1 MSDQL
6 VSDQQDVVADP
17 GTIARSVRDDAGKVV
32 WIRREF
38 DDRQWRRSAACR
50 DAEPAA
56 FFPVGVTGPA
66 VHQIAAAK
74 AVGAH
79 EFIIADAKAV
89 CRGCP
94 VRLACLQFALTTN
107 QEFGI
112 WGGHDEEER
121 RDLRR
126 RWARL
131 GRPRRFVPVDPLDRG
146 EAVPGSEE
154 SDGNPEAS

>member
-38 DDRQWRRSAACR
+38 DERQWRRSAACR

-74 AVGAH
+74 AV
-79 EFIIADAKAV
+79 

-107 QEFGI
+107 QEFGV